1 MWGLETWAIDTI
13 LDEQVSLPP
22 ALANL
27 ALVRVELNFGASM
40 KDIRERIADETY
52 GRQQMIEAYKVLTA
66 QLLAW
71 YCRAGIR
78 LQWYER
84 RITALTA
91 AEAAGI

>member
-1 MWGLETWAIDTI
+1 MWKLEQWSIDTI
-13 LDEQVSLPP
+13 LDEQGSLPP

-40 KDIRERIADETY
+40 KDIRERIRDETY
-52 GRQQMIEAYKVLTA
+52 SRQQMIEGYKILTA

-91 AEAAGI
+91 ADTAGI